1 MLHLQINPNS
11 GVPVYRQV
19 MEQIKYY
26 VASGLLAP
34 GAQLPSIRSLATS
47 LAVNPTTI
55 VKAYTE
61 LQHADVVEIKQGK
74 GAFVSESAGGL
85 SETQLHE
92 ALKQLARQLAV
103 EAAQMGA
110 SAELVMKVVQEEL
123 QKVRHD

>member
-61 LQHADVVEIKQGK
+61 LQHADVVEMKQGK
-74 GAFVSESAGGL
+74 GAFVSESAGAL
-85 SETQLHE
+85 SEVQLRE

-110 SAELVMKVVQEEL
+110 STELVMKVVQEEL
-123 QKVRHD
+123 KKVRHD

>member
-19 MEQIKYY
+19 MDQIKYY

-61 LQHADVVEIKQGK
+61 LQHGGVVEMKQGK
-74 GAFVSESAGGL
+74 GAFVAESAGAL
-85 SETQLHE
+85 SEAQLTE
-92 ALKQLARQLAV
+92 ALRQLGRQLAV

>member
-61 LQHADVVEIKQGK
+61 LQHADVVEMKQGK
-74 GAFVSESAGGL
+74 GAFVSESAGAL
-85 SETQLHE
+85 SEVQLRE

-110 SAELVMKVVQEEL
+110 STELVMKVVQEEL

>member
-34 GAQLPSIRSLATS
+34 GVQLPSIRSLATS

-55 VKAYTE
+55 VKAYSE
-61 LQHADVVEIKQGK
+61 LQHAGVVEMKQGK
-74 GAFVSESAGGL
+74 GAFVSEAAGAL
-85 SETQLHE
+85 SDGQLRE
-92 ALKQLARQLAV
+92 ALQQLARQLAV

-110 SAELVMKVVQEEL
+110 SAEMVMEVVQEEL
-123 QKVRHD
+123 KKVRHD

>member
-19 MEQIKYY
+19 MDQIRYY
-26 VASGLLAP
+26 VASGLLTP

-55 VKAYTE
+55 VKAYSE
-61 LQHADVVEIKQGK
+61 LRHGGIVEIKQGK
-74 GAFVSESAGGL
+74 GAFVAESGGALSES
-85 SETQLHE
+85 QLRS

>member
-19 MEQIKYY
+19 MEQIRYY
-26 VASGLLAP
+26 IASGLLAP
-34 GAQLPSIRSLATS
+34 GSKLPSIRSMATS

-61 LQHADVVEIKQGK
+61 LQHAGVVEMKQGK
-74 GAFVSESAGGL
+74 GAFIAEAAGAPPAA
-85 SETQLHE
+85 QLRE
-92 ALKQLARQLAV
+92 ALEQLARQLAV